1 VSNVEV
7 RRAPR
12 PVPTL
17 VGFDIRNLNLDPAP
31 MESAD
36 RIKAQLMSA
45 RDLERTLDR
54 MAQQILELMDPDAD
68 GAADPFALIG
78 MQTRGVHLARRLQRR
93 IEAQEGLDLPVG
105 TLDVTMYRDDVR
117 MRLEQPHM
125 QETRIPF
132 GVTDRHL
139 VLVDDVVF
147 TGRTGRAALDALMD
161 LGRPAS
167 VRFLV
172 IIDRGHRELPIAT
185 DIVGREVPTLPH
197 EEVRVG
203 VDEIDDED
211 GVWLVE
217 TAAPSD
223 DGRSAP

>member
-1 VSNVEV
+1 
-7 RRAPR
+7 
-12 PVPTL
+12 
-17 VGFDIRNLNLDPAP
+17 
-31 MESAD
+31 MESPN

-54 MAQQILELMDPDAD
+54 MAQQILELIDPAA
-68 GAADPFALIG
+68 GAADQFALVG
-78 MQTRGVHLARRLQRR
+78 MQTRGVYLARRLQAR
-93 IEAQEGLDLPVG
+93 IEAQEGLDLPLG
-105 TLDVTMYRDDVR
+105 MLDVTMYRDDVR
-117 MRLEQPHM
+117 MRLEQPRM

-132 GVTDRHL
+132 SVTDRHL

-167 VRFLV
+167 VHFLV
-172 IIDRGHRELPIAT
+172 IVDRGHRELPIAT

-203 VDEIDDED
+203 VEEIDDED

-217 TAAPSD
+217 APTPPD
-223 DGRSAP
+223 DARSSP

>member
-1 VSNVEV
+1 
-7 RRAPR
+7 
-12 PVPTL
+12 
-17 VGFDIRNLNLDPAP
+17 
-31 MESAD
+31 MEFAD
-36 RIKAQLMSA
+36 RIKAQLMTA

-54 MAQQILELMDPDAD
+54 MAQQILELVDPDAGD
-68 GAADPFALIG
+68 VEEEYAIVG
-78 MQTRGVHLARRLQRR
+78 MQTRGVYLARRLNRR
-93 IEAQEGLDLPVG
+93 IEAQEGLDLPLG

-117 MRLEQPHM
+117 MRLEQPRM

-161 LGRPAS
+161 LGRPAA
-167 VRFLV
+167 VHFLV
-172 IIDRGHRELPIAT
+172 IIDRGHRELPIAA
-185 DIVGREVPTLPH
+185 DIVGREVPTLPR

-203 VDEIDDED
+203 VEEIDDED

-217 TAAPSD
+217 TPAPPD
-223 DGRSAP
+223 DGPARSSP

>member
-1 VSNVEV
+1 VQ
-7 RRAPR
+7 
-12 PVPTL
+12 T
-17 VGFDIRNLNLDPAP
+17 D
-31 MESAD
+31 D

-54 MAQQILELMDPDAD
+54 MAQQILELVDPDD
-68 GAADPFALIG
+68 PEAAAPFAFVG
-78 MQTRGVHLARRLQRR
+78 MQTRGVFLARRLQQR
-93 IEAQEGLDLPVG
+93 IKAQEDVDLPVG

-117 MRLEQPHM
+117 MRLAQPHM

-132 GVTDRHL
+132 SVTDRHI

-167 VRFLV
+167 VRFLA

-185 DIVGREVPTLPH
+185 DIVGREVPTLPN
-197 EEVRVG
+197 EEVRVR
-203 VDEIDDED
+203 VDEIDEVD

-217 TAAPSD
+217 APSPDTD
-223 DGRSAP
+223 DPSRSAP

>member
-1 VSNVEV
+1 
-7 RRAPR
+7 
-12 PVPTL
+12 
-17 VGFDIRNLNLDPAP
+17 
-31 MESAD
+31 MESPN

-54 MAQQILELMDPDAD
+54 MAQQILELIDPAAA
-68 GAADPFALIG
+68 GAADQFALVG
-78 MQTRGVHLARRLQRR
+78 MQTRGVHLARRLQGR
-93 IEAQEGLDLPVG
+93 IEAQEGLDLPLG
-105 TLDVTMYRDDVR
+105 MLDVTMYRDDVR
-117 MRLEQPHM
+117 MRLEQPRM

-132 GVTDRHL
+132 SVTDRHL

-167 VRFLV
+167 VHFLV
-172 IIDRGHRELPIAT
+172 IVDRGHRELPIAT

-203 VDEIDDED
+203 VEEIDDED

-217 TAAPSD
+217 APTPPD
-223 DGRSAP
+223 DARSSP

>member
-1 VSNVEV
+1 
-7 RRAPR
+7 
-12 PVPTL
+12 
-17 VGFDIRNLNLDPAP
+17 
-31 MESAD
+31 MESPN

-54 MAQQILELMDPDAD
+54 MAQQILELIDPAA
-68 GAADPFALIG
+68 GAAEQFALVG
-78 MQTRGVHLARRLQRR
+78 MQTRGVYLARRLQAR
-93 IEAQEGLDLPVG
+93 IEAQEGLDLPLG
-105 TLDVTMYRDDVR
+105 MLDVTMYRDDVR
-117 MRLEQPHM
+117 MRLEQPRM

-132 GVTDRHL
+132 SVTDRHL

-167 VRFLV
+167 VHFLV
-172 IIDRGHRELPIAT
+172 IVDRGHRELPIAT

-203 VDEIDDED
+203 VEEIDDED

-217 TAAPSD
+217 APTPPD
-223 DGRSAP
+223 DARSSP

>member
-1 VSNVEV
+1 
-7 RRAPR
+7 
-12 PVPTL
+12 
-17 VGFDIRNLNLDPAP
+17 
-31 MESAD
+31 MESPN

-54 MAQQILELMDPDAD
+54 MAQQILELIDPAAAGVAD
-68 GAADPFALIG
+68 QFALVG
-78 MQTRGVHLARRLQRR
+78 MQTRGVHLARRLQAR
-93 IEAQEGLDLPVG
+93 IEAQEGLDLPLG
-105 TLDVTMYRDDVR
+105 MLDVTMYRDDVR
-117 MRLEQPHM
+117 MRLEQPRM

-132 GVTDRHL
+132 SVTDRHL

-167 VRFLV
+167 VHFLV
-172 IIDRGHRELPIAT
+172 IVDRGHRELPIAT

-203 VDEIDDED
+203 VEEIDDED

-217 TAAPSD
+217 APTPPD
-223 DGRSAP
+223 DARSSP

>member
-1 VSNVEV
+1 MVS
-7 RRAPR
+7 
-12 PVPTL
+12 
-17 VGFDIRNLNLDPAP
+17 D
-31 MESAD
+31 D
-36 RIKAQLMSA
+36 RIKAQLMTA

-54 MAQQILELMDPDAD
+54 MAQQILELVDPDEEN
-68 GAADPFALIG
+68 AADQFALVG
-78 MQTRGVHLARRLQRR
+78 MQTRGVYLARRLQRR
-93 IEAQEGLDLPVG
+93 IEEQEEIDLPLG
-105 TLDVTMYRDDVR
+105 MLDVTMYRDDVR
-117 MRLEQPHM
+117 MRLEQPRM

-167 VRFLV
+167 VHFLV

-185 DIVGREVPTLPH
+185 DIVGREVPTLPN
-197 EEVRVG
+197 EEVRVR
-203 VDEIDDED
+203 VDEIDDAD

-217 TAAPSD
+217 TPADAD
-223 DGRSAP
+223 R